1 VQTAEVGEVQHQ
13 PGSGPIQRRVV
24 FKAAAL
30 AEGPNTRF
38 VATTRTERPLVVY
51 ARYIDRGEPENWIK
65 ELKNALQADRLSDRR
80 FWANAFSLVLHAAA
94 YWLLDT
100 LRPSLRAAD
109 TETARLHVVKI
120 GGWVREVADRYC
132 PQLCLHLG
140 SYHPGAGLLAPPRFV
155 SAPLHLDPVNKMG

>member
-94 YWLLDT
+94 YWTPSVGGCGPPIPKPRACTSSRSAAGCARSPIAMVPSSACTSARIIPARGFWRLLA
-100 LRPSLRAAD
+100 SS
-109 TETARLHVVKI
+109 ARLYAWI
-120 GGWVREVADRYC
+120 
-132 PQLCLHLG
+132 P
-140 SYHPGAGLLAPPRFV
+140 
-155 SAPLHLDPVNKMG
+155 